1 MAEERQ
7 AVAINDC
14 WNVESLYV
22 NFETWFEDLNRW
34 QGKPRFP
41 ELNSFQGT
49 LNKSPVHLADFL
61 KKYFAL
67 DRELSKIATY
77 AHLRHDEDVGQ
88 DQYKQANDRAGLLL
102 ADFREET
109 SWVEPEILH
118 FSDAEF
124 KECLNNESLKDYRI
138 FLEKLYR
145 MKSHTLSGE
154 MEALLAQSSL
164 ALSTAQKSFSAFN
177 NGDLKFPNVTD
188 SEGKIH
194 ELTHGKYQ
202 LYLKHADRALRESAF
217 KTLHNSY
224 RAYENTLCELL
235 QGEVQTHLFERKARK
250 FSSCLETALFPHH
263 INVDVYKNLIKTTRE
278 NLPSLHAY
286 ISLRKQIM
294 GVEKLHFW
302 DLATPLVKAVDYSI
316 NFDSAAIQIVES
328 MAPLGKE
335 YQKDLERGLKED
347 RWVDRYENERKRS
360 GAYSSGC
367 YDSMPFILMNF
378 HGTFRD
384 MMTLAHEAGHSM
396 HSLLSHRN
404 QPYQYGHYPIFVAE
418 VASTFNEEFLAN
430 YLMKKAKTSQEK
442 AFLINQQIDDIRA
455 TFFRQVMFAEFELKI
470 HEWVEQG
477 IPLTPTLLKN
487 EYRKL
492 IQEYHGPDIVVDEEI
507 EIEWARIPHF
517 YYNFYV
523 YQYATGISAAL
534 ALAERVRAEGEPARQ
549 DYLQFLSSGSSKFP
563 VELLKR
569 AGVDMEK
576 PHAVQSLIGHFD
588 KLVGQLKKMVDEK
601 SL

>member
-7 AVAINDC
+7 AVAVNDC
-14 WNVESLYV
+14 WNVESLYA
-22 NFETWFEDLNRW
+22 NLDSWTKDLTKW

-41 ELNSFQGT
+41 TLKTYQGT
-49 LNKSPVHLADFL
+49 LATGPQRLAEFL
-61 KKYFAL
+61 KQYFNL
-67 DRELSKIATY
+67 DRELSKIYTY

-88 DQYKQANDRAGLLL
+88 DQYKQANDRAMLLL
-102 ADFREET
+102 SDFREET
-109 SWVEPEILH
+109 AWVEPEILH
-118 FSDAEF
+118 FSDAQFQEY
-124 KECLNNESLKDYRI
+124 LHNPALKDFRV

-145 MKSHTLSGE
+145 LKPHTLSGE

-177 NGDLKFPNVTD
+177 NGDLKFPNITD
-188 SEGKIH
+188 REGKIH
-194 ELTHGKYQ
+194 ELTHGNYQ
-202 LYLKHADRALRESAF
+202 LYRKSPDRSLREAAF
-217 KTLHNSY
+217 KTVHNSY

-235 QGEVQTHLFERKARK
+235 QGEVQAHLFERKARQYD
-250 FSSCLETALFPHH
+250 SCLQASLFPHH
-263 INVDVYKNLIKTTRE
+263 IDLDVYKNLIKTTRE
-278 NLPSLHAY
+278 NLPALHRY
-286 ISLRKQIM
+286 LSLRKQIM
-294 GVEKLHFW
+294 GVDTLHFW
-302 DLATPLVKAVDYSI
+302 DLDTPLITAIDYSI
-316 NFDSAAIQIVES
+316 DFDTAARQIVES

-335 YQKDLERGLKED
+335 YQKDLEKGLKED
-347 RWVDRYENERKRS
+347 RWVDRYENQRKRS

-396 HSLLSHRN
+396 HSLLSHRH

-418 VASTFNEEFLAN
+418 VASTFNGEFLAH
-430 YLMKKAKTSQEK
+430 YLMKQAKTSKEK

-477 IPLTPTLLKN
+477 IPLTPTLLKK
-487 EYRKL
+487 EYRQL
-492 IQEYHGPDIVVDEEI
+492 VQEYHGPDIVVDEEI

-534 ALAERVRAEGEPARQ
+534 ALSERVRKEGETARQ
-549 DYLQFLSSGSSKFP
+549 DYLKFLSSGSSKFP
-563 VELLKR
+563 VELLKT
-569 AGVDMEK
+569 AGVDMGQ
-576 PHAVQSLIGHFD
+576 PHAVKSLISHFD
-588 KLVGQLKKMVDEK
+588 YLVGELKKMVDAK
-601 SL
+601 SF